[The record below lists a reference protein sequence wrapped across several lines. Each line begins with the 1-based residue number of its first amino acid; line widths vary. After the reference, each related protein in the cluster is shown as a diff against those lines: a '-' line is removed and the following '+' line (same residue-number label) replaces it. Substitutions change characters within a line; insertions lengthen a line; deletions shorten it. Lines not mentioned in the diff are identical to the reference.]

1 MPKGLFIVP
10 SGLFV
15 VIFCLGGFFVF
26 GNIVQAAE
34 PGDVVINEIAW
45 MGSSASSK
53 DEWIELKNMTSQDI
67 DISGWT
73 IKGASS
79 GGGDIIIPEDGGE
92 HIICANNFYLIS
104 YYSIADRIIDPETTI
119 LDVIVGWRV
128 KNMGN
133 ISLANA
139 NNGDLVLKDGGGKVI
154 DIAKGDQWAA
164 GTYKKSEGIYCSM
177 ERNTPPNDGSL
188 AENWHTATDSQG
200 FIVGAIE
207 KGSPGKENSSY
218 VSQDEEEPDDEDDG
232 DEDEQDEEEQE
243 EQDEQTA
250 DGTAQ
255 ETSGSSLNIAPI
267 AEAGDD
273 IIANVGAII
282 HFDGSASFDPESK
295 DITYFWNLGDGGFEK
310 NESFDHVYFCPGEYL
325 VTLEVFDGQWKG
337 NDNIIVTVYPGEVY
351 ISELLPNPE
360 GKDEEGEWIEICN
373 MSNEVVDISGWKLD
387 DEEGGSSPFVFPE
400 HSFMAPNSYLVFR
413 RSVTKIA
420 LNNNSDQTRLLYPAG
435 EIADEVSYEDAKSGY
450 AAAKKGESFFWTE
463 LPTPGIQNLIF
474 SEKIKKSLSQQST
487 KKIKE
492 KLLESSHYLSGAETE
507 AVASQKTISRSLLIN
522 SFNYSVKLPTLADL
536 DESFRIKEVF
546 AQNDYLAQF
555 AVNDLNSSIKKVS
568 LNKDKLTRTTGLNG
582 IIGLNGIRKLKP
594 KIILFTTT
602 AISSILFGIW
612 IVTLKSR
619 FFS

>member
-1 MPKGLFIVP
+1 MSFRFISFISKRLLV
-10 SGLFV
+10 L
-15 VIFCLGGFFVF
+15 IFCLGGLFVF
-26 GNIVQAAE
+26 TNTIQAAD
-34 PGDVVINEIAW
+34 PGDVIINEIAW

-73 IKGASS
+73 VEGASPK
-79 GGGDIIIPEDGGE
+79 GGALVIPKEDSE
-92 HIICANNFYLIS
+92 HIIPANNFYLIS

-133 ISLANA
+133 ISLANT
-139 NNGDLVLKDGGGKVI
+139 NNGNLVLKDREKDII
-154 DIAKGDQWAA
+154 DIAKGDEWAA
-164 GTYKKSEGIYCSM
+164 GAYKRSEGIYCSM
-177 ERNTPPNDGSL
+177 ERNAPPEDGSL
-188 AENWHTATDSQG
+188 IENWHTATDSQG
-200 FIVGAIE
+200 FIAGAIE

-218 VSQDEEEPDDEDDG
+218 IP
-232 DEDEQDEEEQE
+232 QDEEEQDE
-243 EQDEQTA
+243 EDENGEEDEQDEQDEQTA
-250 DGTAQ
+250 GEAAQ
-255 ETSGSSLNIAPI
+255 ESSVSNLNIAPI

-273 IIANVGAII
+273 IITNVGVLV
-282 HFDGSASFDPESK
+282 HFDGSASSDPDSK
-295 DITYFWNLGDGGFEK
+295 DISYLWNLGDGGFK
-310 NESFDHVYFCPGEYL
+310 KSASFDYTYFYPGEYL
-325 VTLEVFDGQWKG
+325 VTLEIFDGQWRD

-360 GKDEEGEWIEICN
+360 GKDEEGEWIELCN
-373 MSNEVVDISGWKLD
+373 MSNEVVNISDWKID
-387 DEEGGSSPFVFPE
+387 DKEGGSPPFVFPE
-400 HSFMAPNSYLVFR
+400 HSFMAPDSYLVFR
-413 RSVTKIA
+413 RSITKIA
-420 LNNNSDQTRLLYPAG
+420 LNNNSDQARLFYPTG

-474 SEKIKKSLSQQST
+474 SEEIKKSLSQQNT
-487 KKIKE
+487 EEIKE
-492 KLLESSHYLSGAETE
+492 KLSESDYYLSSAKAE
-507 AVASQKTISRSLLIN
+507 AVAPQKTISHSLLIN
-522 SFNYSVKLPTLADL
+522 SFSRNVKLPTLADL

-555 AVNDLNSSIKKVS
+555 AVNDLNNYNKKISSDK
-568 LNKDKLTRTTGLNG
+568 NKLISTTGLNG
-582 IIGLNGIRKLKP
+582 IIGLNGIRRLKP
-594 KIILFTTT
+594 KMILFSTT